1 MAGMF
6 LGLAAPV
13 ESSAMRQAVSPAP
26 GFDDEVVE
34 EVCPRCG
41 MRAMPTATSKT
52 TTYRPLL
59 LVVDDELPVL
69 KVVER
74 LAVKVGF
81 EVVTCASGSE
91 AMRSLMRR
99 PADLAMVDLRMP
111 DVNGL
116 DLLRQ
121 IRTSVPGCEVILM
134 TAYAAVDSAVEAIK
148 LGAREYLTKPFDFD
162 RLRQVLVDIR
172 LELERRAQI
181 VALESQVA
189 RQLEFCG
196 MLGRSPLMQEVFS
209 LIQRLAPHAKVVL
222 ITGETGT
229 GKELAARAFH
239 HAGTRR
245 AKPFVT
251 INCSAVVDTLFES
264 ELFGHVRGAF
274 TGAIESKAGVFEAAN
289 GGTLFLDEVGELP
302 LSVQAKLLRA
312 LEHGEVQRVGSLQ
325 PKHVDVTVV
334 AATNRDLRAEVA
346 AGRFRGD
353 LFYRL
358 NVVEVFLPPL
368 RDRREDIPYLTAAF
382 MRDAAAR
389 MRKPIHGLTPAAER
403 LLLGARWE
411 GNVRELKNVVERACM
426 LSDGTLLADRELEGA
441 FGPERAQSF
450 NTGAVPAPK
459 PRLVEA
465 VQPPAQLETLE
476 RDHILDVLRQV
487 HGNRMAAAKLLGIS
501 RRALYRRLERHN
513 LGDEAPPAS
522 SRRIG

>member
-1 MAGMF
+1 MAI
-6 LGLAAPV
+6 AR
-13 ESSAMRQAVSPAP
+13 S
-26 GFDDEVVE
+26 D
-34 EVCPRCG
+34 
-41 MRAMPTATSKT
+41 
-52 TTYRPLL
+52 RPLL
-59 LVVDDELPVL
+59 LVVDDEIPVL

-74 LAVKVGF
+74 LAAKVGF
-81 EVVTCASGSE
+81 DVTTCSSGAE
-91 AMRSLMRR
+91 AMRTLQRK

-148 LGAREYLTKPFDFD
+148 LGAREYLTKPFDFE
-162 RLRQVLVDIR
+162 RLKQVLDDIR
-172 LELERRAQI
+172 SEIERRAQV
-181 VALESQVA
+181 VALESEMA

-196 MLGRSPLMQEVFS
+196 MLGRSPVMQEVFS

-222 ITGETGT
+222 IGGETGT

-245 AKPFVT
+245 SKAFVT

-274 TGAIESKAGVFEAAN
+274 TGAVESKAGVFETAH

-312 LEHGEVQRVGSLQ
+312 LEYGEVQRVGSLQ
-325 PKHVDVTVV
+325 PKRVDVTVV

-358 NVVEVFLPPL
+358 NVVEVTLPPL

-382 MRDAAAR
+382 MRECSAR
-389 MRKPIHGLTPAAER
+389 MRKPVHGLTPGAER
-403 LLLGARWE
+403 VLLGARWE
-411 GNVRELKNVVERACM
+411 GNVRELKNVIERACM
-426 LSDGTLLADRELEGA
+426 LSEGTLVSERELAGA
-441 FGPERAQSF
+441 FGPELSA
-450 NTGAVPAPK
+450 AP
-459 PRLVEA
+459 PRPRISDLAGRSPDQAAPLDEI
-465 VQPPAQLETLE
+465 E
-476 RDHILDVLRQV
+476 REHILDVLRQV
-487 HGNRMAAAKLLGIS
+487 NGNRMAAAKVLGIS
-501 RRALYRRLERHN
+501 RRALYRRLDRHH
-513 LGDEAPPAS
+513 LTADAPPPAG
-522 SRRIG
+522 RRL

>member
-1 MAGMF
+1 MRDMATTNTEW
-6 LGLAAPV
+6 AADPSPFPN
-13 ESSAMRQAVSPAP
+13 SSWGVTSM
-26 GFDDEVVE
+26 GT
-34 EVCPRCG
+34 
-41 MRAMPTATSKT
+41 PTPTPDPS
-52 TTYRPLL
+52 RPLL

-69 KVVER
+69 KVLER
-74 LAVKVGF
+74 LAARAGF
-81 EVVTCASGSE
+81 DVLTCASGAD
-91 AMRSLMRR
+91 AMRTLLRK

-121 IRTSVPGCEVILM
+121 IRSSVPGCEVILM

-162 RLRQVLVDIR
+162 RLRQVLGDIR
-172 LELERRAQI
+172 LELERRAKI

-222 ITGETGT
+222 LSGETGT

-239 HAGTRR
+239 QVGTRR

-274 TGAIESKAGVFEAAN
+274 TGAIESKPGVFEAAH

-312 LEHGEVQRVGSLQ
+312 LEFGEVQRVGSLQ
-325 PKHVDVTVV
+325 PKRVDVAVI

-358 NVVEVFLPPL
+358 NVVDVALPPL
-368 RDRREDIPYLTAAF
+368 RDRREDIPDLTPAF
-382 MRDAAAR
+382 MRDCATR
-389 MRKPIHGLTPAAER
+389 IGKPIHGLTPTAER
-403 LLLGARWE
+403 VLLTARWD
-411 GNVRELKNVVERACM
+411 GNIRELKNVVERACM
-426 LSDGTLLADRELEGA
+426 LSEGTLVSDRELQGA
-441 FGPERAQSF
+441 FGPDRAAHAFAPAAAAAAPLRRRHDDDQTAPLDEIER
-450 NTGAVPAPK
+450 
-459 PRLVEA
+459 E
-465 VQPPAQLETLE
+465 
-476 RDHILDVLRQV
+476 HMLDVLPQV
-487 HGNRMAAAKLLGIS
+487 NRNRMGAGRVPGIS
-501 RRALYRRLERHN
+501 RPPLCPRLEGHH
-513 LGDEAPPAS
+513 LAGKVPAAS
-522 SRRIG
+522 SRRLG

>member
-1 MAGMF
+1 
-6 LGLAAPV
+6 
-13 ESSAMRQAVSPAP
+13 
-26 GFDDEVVE
+26 
-34 EVCPRCG
+34 
-41 MRAMPTATSKT
+41 
-52 TTYRPLL
+52 
-59 LVVDDELPVL
+59 
-69 KVVER
+69 
-74 LAVKVGF
+74 
-81 EVVTCASGSE
+81 
-91 AMRSLMRR
+91 
-99 PADLAMVDLRMP
+99 
-111 DVNGL
+111 
-116 DLLRQ
+116 
-121 IRTSVPGCEVILM
+121 M

-162 RLRQVLVDIR
+162 RLRQVLGDIR
-172 LELERRAQI
+172 LELERRAQV

-196 MLGRSPLMQEVFS
+196 MLGRSPAMQDVFS

-222 ITGETGT
+222 LTGETGT

-239 HAGTRR
+239 QAGTRR
-245 AKPFVT
+245 GKPFVT

-274 TGAIESKAGVFEAAN
+274 TGAMESKAGVFETAN
-289 GGTLFLDEVGELP
+289 GGTLFLDEIGELP

-312 LEHGEVQRVGSLQ
+312 LEHGEVQRVGALQ

-358 NVVEVFLPPL
+358 NVVEVGLPPL

-389 MRKPIHGLTPAAER
+389 MRKPINGLTPAAER
-403 LLLGARWE
+403 LLLTARWD

-426 LSDGTLLADRELEGA
+426 LSDGTLVSERELAGA
-441 FGPERAQSF
+441 IGPDTPHFA
-450 NTGAVPAPK
+450 APPPAPAR
-459 PRLVEA
+459 PRGEPSGPNTA
-465 VQPPAQLETLE
+465 PASLEGLE

-487 HGNRMAAAKLLGIS
+487 NGNRMAAAKLLGIS

-513 LGDEAPPAS
+513 LGDKAPAAGGKRS
-522 SRRIG
+522 

>member
-1 MAGMF
+1 MAI
-6 LGLAAPV
+6 
-13 ESSAMRQAVSPAP
+13 
-26 GFDDEVVE
+26 
-34 EVCPRCG
+34 
-41 MRAMPTATSKT
+41 ATT
-52 TTYRPLL
+52 GRPLL

-74 LAVKVGF
+74 LAAKAGF
-81 EVVTCASGSE
+81 DVMTCASGAE
-91 AMRSLMRR
+91 AMRTLLRK

-116 DLLRQ
+116 ELLRQ
-121 IRTSVPGCEVILM
+121 IRTTVPGCDVILM

-148 LGAREYLTKPFDFD
+148 LGAREYLTKPFDID
-162 RLRQVLVDIR
+162 RLRQVLEDIR
-172 LELERRAQI
+172 AELARRAQV

-222 ITGETGT
+222 ISGETGT

-245 AKPFVT
+245 NKPFVT

-274 TGAIESKAGVFEAAN
+274 TGAVESKVGVFEAAH

-312 LEHGEVQRVGSLQ
+312 LEYGEIQRVGSLQ
-325 PKHVDVTVV
+325 AKHVDVTVV
-334 AATNRDLRAEVA
+334 AATNRDLRADVA

-358 NVVEVFLPPL
+358 NVVEVSLPPL
-368 RDRREDIPYLTAAF
+368 CDRREDIPYLTGAF
-382 MRDAAAR
+382 MRDCAAR
-389 MRKPIHGLTPAAER
+389 MRKPIHGLTPGAER
-403 LLLGARWE
+403 VLLQARWE

-426 LSDGTLLADRELEGA
+426 LAEGTLLSERELAGA
-441 FGPERAQSF
+441 FGPERLTSPVSRPRRMDVKARGPES
-450 NTGAVPAPK
+450 PAP
-459 PRLVEA
+459 LDEI
-465 VQPPAQLETLE
+465 E
-476 RDHILDVLRQV
+476 RGHILDVLRQLN
-487 HGNRMAAAKLLGIS
+487 GNRMAAAKVLGIS
-501 RRALYRRLERHN
+501 RRALYRRLDRHH
-513 LGDEAPPAS
+513 LAAEAPPAV
-522 SRRIG
+522 RRLG